1 MISESTLF
9 SNNLEGVMVLLLC
22 SIHKPLWFLFHELND
37 LPEELLEESLQE
49 GEWHLY
55 GLASS
60 KWGLYILR

>member
-49 GEWHLY
+49 GEWYFY
-55 GLASS
+55 GLAIS
-60 KWGLYILR
+60 K